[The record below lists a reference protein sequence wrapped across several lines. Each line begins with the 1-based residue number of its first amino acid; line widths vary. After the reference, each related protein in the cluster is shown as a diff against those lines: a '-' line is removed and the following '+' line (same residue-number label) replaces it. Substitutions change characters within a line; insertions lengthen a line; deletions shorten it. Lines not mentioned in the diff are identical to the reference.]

1 MSHRHKERTFRP
13 LLSVLIII
21 GTLLSIVFIQME
33 ERRNGYELLLAN
45 RELKKVIEEKRSRAI
60 QLSRVSR
67 PQQIERVAT
76 SRLTL
81 KKIQNNQIIHL

>member
-1 MSHRHKERTFRP
+1 
-13 LLSVLIII
+13 
-21 GTLLSIVFIQME
+21 ME

-60 QLSRVSR
+60 QPSRVSR